1 LAIPTGHFDREAFR
15 RGDNLMLK
23 IAIALAATA
32 AMGGALIATDAM
44 AAQHAARGNP
54 AGGARA
60 SHANVGAPAQRAV
73 RGNSGVRAGV
83 GRAGGMGQ
91 ARYGRAGYGGGYG
104 RGYAPAYG
112 SDAGYDP
119 GYAAPVYGYDSGYD
133 PGYAPVYGY
142 DRGYGP
148 GYAPVYGY
156 GYGPGVVPCVPAPI
170 PVIGCY

>member
-1 LAIPTGHFDREAFR
+1 LAIPRGHFDRKAFR

-32 AMGGALIATDAM
+32 AMGGALIATDAV

-60 SHANVGAPAQRAV
+60 SHANVGAPPQRAV

-91 ARYGRAGYGGGYG
+91 ARYGRTGYRGYGPGYS
-104 RGYAPAYG
+104 PAYG

-119 GYAAPVYGYDSGYD
+119 GYAPVYPGYAPVYGYDSGYD
-133 PGYAPVYGY
+133 PGYAPVYG
-142 DRGYGP
+142 
-148 GYAPVYGY
+148 YGY

>member
-1 LAIPTGHFDREAFR
+1 
-15 RGDNLMLK
+15 MLK
-23 IAIALAATA
+23 IAIALAATVA
-32 AMGGALIATDAM
+32 VGGALIATDAA

-60 SHANVGAPAQRAV
+60 GHANVGAPAQRAV
-73 RGNSGVRAGV
+73 RGNPGVRAGV

-104 RGYAPAYG
+104 RGGYG
-112 SDAGYDP
+112 GGYGP
-119 GYAAPVYGYDSGYD
+119 GYAPVYGSDD

-142 DRGYGP
+142 DSGYGPGYAPVYGYDSGYAP

-156 GYGPGVVPCVPAPI
+156 GYGPGVIPCVPAPI